1 MIPKPGSLLM
11 EHLWLE
17 YYSRIG
23 DSLLMKNR
31 VAYVWF
37 IAPAVSFVLAFTV
50 YPALYGIFISMT
62 DLHFG
67 YVGSRF
73 VGLDNYIRLVTWSRF
88 LPVLRTTAV
97 YVVAVVALQM
107 SLGLL
112 TALLLHKRVRGTPIA
127 RTIAIL
133 PWALPSVVIGLMFNR
148 IVSGSKLGILNYL
161 LSLFGI
167 PARSWLGDP
176 TLAMV
181 ILIGA
186 LVWRGTAL
194 SVVLQLGGLQTIPDE
209 VLEAA
214 RIDGAGW
221 MTTLIRVTL
230 PMLRPTLL
238 VNLIMAS
245 AGTFN
250 HVSIPLS
257 LTGGGPQG
265 ATEVLSLAVYS
276 QGFEVL
282 NAGFAAAIAT
292 FMLVLNIGLTIVY
305 LRILR
310 ERE

>member
-1 MIPKPGSLLM
+1 
-11 EHLWLE
+11 
-17 YYSRIG
+17 
-23 DSLLMKNR
+23 MKR
-31 VAYVWF
+31 KSAAYIWF
-37 IAPAVSFVLAFTV
+37 IAPAVSFVFAFTV
-50 YPALYGIFISMT
+50 YPALYGIYISLT

-67 YVGSRF
+67 YVGSSF

-88 LPVLRTTAV
+88 WPVLRTTAV
-97 YVVAVVALQM
+97 YVVAIVALQM

-148 IVSGSKLGILNYL
+148 MVSGSKLGILNYI
-161 LSLFGI
+161 LSHFGM
-167 PARSWLGDP
+167 PAHPWLGDP

-194 SVVLQLGGLQTIPDE
+194 SIILQLGGLQTIPNE

-214 RIDGAGW
+214 RIDGAGSVSI
-221 MTTLIRVTL
+221 LLRVTI
-230 PMLRPTLL
+230 PMLKPTLL

-265 ATEVLSLAVYS
+265 ATEVLSLAVYR

-282 NAGFAAAIAT
+282 NASFAAAIAT
-292 FMLVLNIGLTIVY
+292 FMLILNIGLTIMY
-305 LRILR
+305 LRVLR
-310 ERE
+310 ERG

>member
-1 MIPKPGSLLM
+1 MRRK
-11 EHLWLE
+11 HA
-17 YYSRIG
+17 
-23 DSLLMKNR
+23 
-31 VAYVWF
+31 AYIWF
-37 IAPAVSFVLAFTV
+37 IAPAVSFVLAFTI
-50 YPALYGIFISMT
+50 YPSLYGIYISLT

-88 LPVLRTTAV
+88 LPVLRNTAV

-133 PWALPSVVIGLMFNR
+133 PWALPAVVIGLMFNR
-148 IVSGSKLGILNYL
+148 MVSGSKLGILNYL
-161 LSLFGI
+161 LSFLGM
-167 PARSWLGDP
+167 PAQAWLGDP

-214 RIDGAGW
+214 RIDGAGSV
-221 MTTLIRVTL
+221 TTLLFVTI
-230 PMLRPTLL
+230 PMLKPTLL

-292 FMLVLNIGLTIVY
+292 FMLALNIGLTIMY
-305 LRILR
+305 LRVLR